1 MGLWGQDTDQA
12 GMFDV
17 RPSLVFTH
25 SFFPFKVG
33 LALVFLFLSVF
44 SARRLGFTSFSGG
57 CFNSSQTLISVL
69 FGPNVA
75 EDCVSMN
82 TKCR

>member
-1 MGLWGQDTDQA
+1 MGSWGQDTDQV
-12 GMFDV
+12 GMFDMM
-17 RPSLVFTH
+17 PSLVFAH
-25 SFFPFKVG
+25 PFFPFKVG
-33 LALVFLFLSVF
+33 LALASLLLSVF
-44 SARRLGFTSFSGG
+44 SAHRLGFTSFSGG